1 MPVNSSNF
9 SSNSLTGSVRVS
21 GGQAVINLGINKFAL
36 QGTQNFVVN
45 LRKDSVSG
53 PIIATSSNVTIQD
66 TSSFVGLTANVSTVA
81 EGDLVRFT
89 LTTANAVNGSAV
101 WYSIFPVTANVTS
114 DDFTSNVGSFA
125 IYSNQGV
132 FDLQASRNMS
142 VVDEAGEVFKL
153 QIRSASPTGN
163 IVYTSSNITISDT
176 YKIFVANIFF
186 EASNLIYE
194 GTNVTFTL
202 NFQNTPIGSTI
213 YYDTI
218 GNVTSSTFVTGN
230 TGSFVYNGSNITLGL
245 PVADILTGQTL
256 DFRLRLKQDSIS
268 GNVFATSNLLNAADI
283 GAAYNSGTGGTY
295 VFASNGY
302 KVHVFTSS
310 DTFTF
315 TQGNN
320 PSFNKVDYYIVGGG
334 GAGGVRY
341 GGGGGGGGALAFV
354 ANTLQSNTY
363 TIVIGAGGGGAGD
376 DFIMYPASRSSGGN
390 TTAFGLVAYGGGGG
404 GSGANVF
411 PPVGGISLNGAFG
424 GSGGGGG
431 GRTSNPAPYGA
442 AGANVVGQGYPGGTA
457 GPNSFDVA
465 AGGGGAGGAGGPTAV
480 YGPGPAPGG
489 PGFQISW
496 LTYTGAGSPFGA
508 PSPVGRSFAGGG
520 AGYYGP
526 GGQGSSFAPSNP
538 TTPKAPSAAGS
549 GGGAGGGV
557 SAVPGANSA
566 LLGGSGIVIVRYQYP
581 LSTVIDIIVSNTFNK
596 VFATNSNIDL
606 IVRTFNAT
614 GNVLYLSTVGNV
626 AYDDIFGGNVK
637 QFTVSANDYTIV
649 NFPIKANT
657 IPTGETRTF
666 NFVVKNSANSIMA
679 TSSNT
684 YTIAAG
690 AFIDATGGTI
700 TLIDG
705 YKYHVFT
712 NTSNANLVINSTG
725 SVANNNIIDWMA
737 VAGGGASGELAFPT
751 PSTYGGGGG
760 GAGGLIW
767 GNATITSGGTYIVRA
782 GAGGTSRGANGFP
795 SLFMF
800 GSPLF
805 KEAYGGGGGG
815 NFSLH
820 PMWNNPGGSGGG
832 AAPSS
837 GGYTSP
843 AGVAFGSPG
852 PGVAN
857 PANQLVP
864 NAAGLQGW
872 PGGQYSGPGSSPP
885 LSFDPPSTGGGGGGG
900 AGSYGGKQFTNPI
913 GHPQF
918 NTQGNGGWGKAVPWL
933 TLPVYGTPGPVA
945 GVRYFAAGGFSQNN
959 GQASPTGGAP
969 GQIFNFGGSAN
980 VGSSQ
985 GFTVTN
991 SGSGGSFVNAP
1002 YMSTSFGHGAA
1013 GIVIIRYPY
1022 N

>member
-21 GGQAVINLGINKFAL
+21 GGTAVINLGINKFAL

-53 PIIATSSNVTIQD
+53 PIIATSPNVTVQD
-66 TSSFVGLTANVSTVA
+66 NSSFVGLTANVSTVA

-89 LTTANAVNGSAV
+89 LTTANAVDGSAV

-176 YKIFVANIFF
+176 YKTFFANTFF
-186 EASNLIYE
+186 EASNLVYE
-194 GTNVTFTL
+194 GSNVTFTL

-218 GNVTSSTFVTGN
+218 GNVTNSTFVSGN
-230 TGSFVYNGSNITLGL
+230 TGSFIYSGSNITLGL
-245 PVADILTGQTL
+245 RVGDILPGQQL

-268 GNVFATSNLLNAADI
+268 GNVFSISNSLIVADPT
-283 GAAYNSGTGGTY
+283 AEYNSGTGGTY

-315 TQGNN
+315 TQGTN
-320 PSFNKVDYYIVGGG
+320 PSVNKVDYYVVGGG

-341 GGGGGGGGALAFV
+341 GGGGGGGGALALV
-354 ANTLQSNTY
+354 ANTLASNTY
-363 TIVIGAGGGGAGD
+363 SIIIGAGGAGTGND
-376 DFIMYPASRSSGGN
+376 ALIYPASKSSGGN
-390 TTAFGLVAYGGGGG
+390 TIAFGLVAYGGGGG

-411 PPVGGISLNGAFG
+411 PPVGGVSLNGAFG

-442 AGANVVGQGYPGGTA
+442 AGANVIGQGYAGGTA
-457 GPNSFDVA
+457 GPSAFDVA
-465 AGGGGAGGAGGPTAV
+465 AGGGGAGGAGGPTALNS
-480 YGPGPAPGG
+480 PGQAPGG
-489 PGFQISW
+489 AGFPISW

-508 PSPVGRSFAGGG
+508 PAPAGRSFAGGG
-520 AGYYGP
+520 SGYSGP
-526 GGQGSSFAPSNP
+526 GGAGPSFAPSSP
-538 TTPKAPSAAGS
+538 TTAKAPSATGT
-549 GGGAGGGV
+549 GGGAGGG
-557 SAVPGANSA
+557 SGSSGDNA
-566 LLGGSGIVIVRYQYP
+566 LLGGGGLVIVRYQYP
-581 LSTVIDIIVSNTFNK
+581 FNDVIDITVSNTFNK

-614 GNVLYLSTVGNV
+614 GNVFYLSTVGNV
-626 AYDDIFGGNVK
+626 AYNDIFGGNVK

-666 NFVVKNSANSIMA
+666 NFVVKNVANTILA
-679 TSSNT
+679 ISSNT
-684 YTIAAG
+684 YTITTG
-690 AFIDATGGTI
+690 AFIEATGGTVLI
-700 TLIDG
+700 TGG
-705 YKYHVFT
+705 YKYHAFT

-725 SVANNNIIDWMA
+725 SIANNNIIDWMA
-737 VAGGGASGELAFPT
+737 VAGGGASGELAYPN
-751 PSTYGGGGG
+751 PSGYGGGGG

-767 GNATITSGGTYIVRA
+767 GNATITGGGTYIVRA
-782 GAGGTSRGANGFP
+782 GAGGTARAANGSP

-815 NFSLH
+815 NWTMH
-820 PMWNNPGGSGGG
+820 YMWNNPGGSGGG
-832 AAPSS
+832 ASPSS

-843 AGVAFGSPG
+843 AGVAIGSPA
-852 PGVAN
+852 PGVAS
-857 PANQLVP
+857 PTNQLVP

-885 LSFDPPSTGGGGGGG
+885 QGYDSSYFGGGGGGG

-918 NTQGNGGWGKAVPWL
+918 NTQGNGGWGGAVPWL
-933 TLPVYGTPGPVA
+933 TVPNYGTPGPVA

-959 GQASPTGGAP
+959 GQASPTGGEP
-969 GQIFNFGGSAN
+969 GLLFNFGGSAN
-980 VGSSQ
+980 VSSPQ
-985 GFTVTN
+985 GYTVPN
-991 SGSGGSFVNAP
+991 SGSGGSWVAAP
-1002 YMSTSFGHGAA
+1002 WMSTSFGHGAG